1 VQMTDDQDT
10 EFLDRDVEEREINI
24 GAAICLLRGRAFEA
38 LENRARALRW

>member
-1 VQMTDDQDT
+1 MLLELTQCAYQ
-10 EFLDRDVEEREINI
+10 I